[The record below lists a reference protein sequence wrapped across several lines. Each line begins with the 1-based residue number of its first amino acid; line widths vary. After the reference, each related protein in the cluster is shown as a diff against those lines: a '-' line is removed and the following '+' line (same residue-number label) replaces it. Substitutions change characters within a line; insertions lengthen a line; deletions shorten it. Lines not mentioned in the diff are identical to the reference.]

1 MLENISLI
9 RAAAVQVIEN
19 EGYTVF
25 VQRSLNSEALKD
37 VERFVTLTIPRSSA
51 EDDGSKELWRMP
63 MNIGCYIENPSTDD
77 DLEAFALIIK
87 TAIEAEGVMPDYVNG
102 LVYQGHNYPNEQGDD
117 YAALDIEFELIL
129 S

>member
-9 RAAAVQVIEN
+9 RAAAVQAIEN
-19 EGYTVF
+19 EGYTIF
-25 VQRSLNSEALKD
+25 AQRSINAAELEG
-37 VERFVTLTIPRSSA
+37 VERFVTLAIARSNA
-51 EDDGSKELWRMP
+51 EDDGSEELWRMP

-77 DLEAFALIIK
+77 DLEAFALTIK